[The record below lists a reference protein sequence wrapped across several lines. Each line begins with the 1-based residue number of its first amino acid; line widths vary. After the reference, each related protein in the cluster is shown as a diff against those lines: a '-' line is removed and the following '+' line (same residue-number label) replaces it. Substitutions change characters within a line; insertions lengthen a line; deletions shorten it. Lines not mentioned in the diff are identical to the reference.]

1 MRNFLLSVRLI
12 FQFQFW
18 PRRRYCDV
26 ILGRLLRKYD
36 VTSLYQDG
44 SRGGWILFP
53 VSHCWYRCLQKVE
66 VYEQTKTKFR
76 RHTNW
81 WLRYN
86 YFRFLKRNVRH
97 IGNLLSISTIWPK
110 SAHYSASG
118 YRISSK
124 SKNTRRKYDVISI
137 SQHGGRD
144 GWILLPVLYMLMSL
158 PSESQSLLAN
168 QILSRWMNEWMNL
181 LYHEKKHNKRYFHWR
196 LRYNYFRFRNT
207 NVRHIGILLLVSIS
221 SSSP

>member
-1 MRNFLLSVRLI
+1 MS
-12 FQFQFW
+12 FW
-18 PRRRYCDV
+18 VGYCGNMTSPRFIKMAAAAAEY
-26 ILGRLLRKYD
+26 
-36 VTSLYQDG
+36 
-44 SRGGWILFP
+44 
-53 VSHCWYRCLQKVE
+53 
-66 VYEQTKTKFR
+66 
-76 RHTNW
+76 
-81 WLRYN
+81 
-86 YFRFLKRNVRH
+86 YFRFRIVDIAAFKRSKSMSKPKPNFVDIPIDGWDITTSVFLKRNVRH

-168 QILSRWMNEWMNL
+168 QILSRWMNEWMN
-181 LYHEKKHNKRYFHWR
+181 EFIVPWEE
-196 LRYNYFRFRNT
+196 T
-207 NVRHIGILLLVSIS
+207 
-221 SSSP
+221 

>member
-124 SKNTRRKYDVISI
+124 SKNTRRKIWRYIHFSTWRPRRLNTTSGFVYVDVTAFRKSKSI
-137 SQHGGRD
+137 SK
-144 GWILLPVLYMLMSL
+144 PNFV
-158 PSESQSLLAN
+158 E
-168 QILSRWMNEWMNL
+168 MNEWMN
-181 LYHEKKHNKRYFHWR
+181 EFIVPWEE
-196 LRYNYFRFRNT
+196 T
-207 NVRHIGILLLVSIS
+207 
-221 SSSP
+221 